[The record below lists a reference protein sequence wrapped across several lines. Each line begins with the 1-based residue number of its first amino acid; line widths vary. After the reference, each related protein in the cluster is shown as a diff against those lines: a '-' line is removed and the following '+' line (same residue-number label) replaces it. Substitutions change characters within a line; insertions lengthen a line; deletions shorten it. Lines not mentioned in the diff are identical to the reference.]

1 MSKADYKIE
10 GTVPREL
17 LVSEVRK
24 AARQFAMQFFHFS
37 KVLYDQ
43 FGLEKTKDIVR
54 QTVFELAV
62 DRSDQLREK
71 ALAQGL
77 KADSVKDFMSV
88 IDLPFTGWIPEWG
101 EDHCPYAEV
110 WRTYFDKYPWF
121 REIAPF
127 YCDVIDTTTIENFS
141 KCLSHRITQN
151 VILEGT
157 CCKREYFESDKVK
170 RGEYTYGK
178 KKKTKNKKRFT
189 WVNLAQ
195 LLTVAALLLWMQW
208 AVYSGRVLTIF
219 VASPT
224 SIVEEGIKIITDGT
238 LWPHLLLTIQEAL
251 AGYLSAVVVGI
262 AVGLLW
268 TLFPVSEKYMNVF
281 CSAIMA
287 VPKVA
292 ILPLLI
298 LWFGIGF
305 QSKAFLVFLFSVFT
319 ILYNTVTGAKECKK
333 EYLKVA
339 RVFRANRFQT
349 VFLVIIPAALP
360 SIFNGLK
367 LAAATALTGVLFS
380 EMQSARAGL
389 GYLLTES
396 QNLLNTPRMFFLI
409 ILITLLSVGAV
420 KLIDAIEYAISY
432 RWRHV

>member
-127 YCDVIDTTTIENFS
+127 YCDPPLRFFPNVSPTG
-141 KCLSHRITQN
+141 SHRMSSWK
-151 VILEGT
+151 VPVV
-157 CCKREYFESDKVK
+157 RES
-170 RGEYTYGK
+170 
-178 KKKTKNKKRFT
+178 
-189 WVNLAQ
+189 
-195 LLTVAALLLWMQW
+195 
-208 AVYSGRVLTIF
+208 
-219 VASPT
+219 
-224 SIVEEGIKIITDGT
+224 T
-238 LWPHLLLTIQEAL
+238 L
-251 AGYLSAVVVGI
+251 
-262 AVGLLW
+262 
-268 TLFPVSEKYMNVF
+268 K
-281 CSAIMA
+281 AI
-287 VPKVA
+287 
-292 ILPLLI
+292 
-298 LWFGIGF
+298 
-305 QSKAFLVFLFSVFT
+305 
-319 ILYNTVTGAKECKK
+319 
-333 EYLKVA
+333 
-339 RVFRANRFQT
+339 R
-349 VFLVIIPAALP
+349 
-360 SIFNGLK
+360 
-367 LAAATALTGVLFS
+367 
-380 EMQSARAGL
+380 
-389 GYLLTES
+389 
-396 QNLLNTPRMFFLI
+396 
-409 ILITLLSVGAV
+409 
-420 KLIDAIEYAISY
+420 
-432 RWRHV
+432 

>member
-77 KADSVKDFMSV
+77 KADSVEDFMSV

-127 YCDVIDTTTIENFS
+127 YCDVIDTTTIEIFS

-208 AVYSGRVLTIF
+208 AVDSGRVLTIF

-339 RVFRANRFQT
+339 KVFKANRFQT